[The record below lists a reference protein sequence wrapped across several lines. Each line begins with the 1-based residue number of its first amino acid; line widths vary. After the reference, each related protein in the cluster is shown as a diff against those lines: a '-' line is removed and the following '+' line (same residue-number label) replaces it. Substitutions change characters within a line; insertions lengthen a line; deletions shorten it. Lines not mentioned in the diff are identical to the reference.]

1 MSRVAVVTGAASGM
15 GRAICSRLADQG
27 HRVALLDL
35 DGDGVQRAAKNLRAR
50 GARALGRTVDVT
62 DRAAVDEALQDIR
75 AELGPIEIMV
85 TSAGLDAFESFTDI
99 SIAAWNRI
107 LAVNLTGTF
116 HCLQAAVPDM
126 LAARWGRI
134 VTISS
139 SSAQSGAARMAH
151 YVASKGGVISLTKA
165 LAVELAPH
173 GVTVNTIPPGFID
186 TPMARRAE
194 AAGDIPSID
203 AIAARTPVRRAGT
216 PDDVAA
222 ACAFLCSDEA
232 GYITGQLIG
241 VNGGWYL

>member
-15 GRAICSRLADQG
+15 GTAIGRHLADRA

-35 DGDGVQRAAKNLRAR
+35 DGEGAQRAAKDLRAQ
-50 GARALGRTVDVT
+50 GAQTLGCPVDVT
-62 DRAAVDEALQDIR
+62 DRAAVDEALRDVR
-75 AELGPIEIMV
+75 SEFGPIEIMV

-99 SIAAWNRI
+99 SIAAWDRM

-151 YVASKGGVISLTKA
+151 YVASKGGVVGLTKA
-165 LAVELAPH
+165 LAIELAPH
-173 GVTVNTIPPGFID
+173 GITVNTIPPGFID

-194 AAGDIPSID
+194 AAGHLPSID
-203 AIAARTPVRRAGT
+203 AVAARTPVRRAGT
-216 PDDVAA
+216 PDDIAA

-232 GYITGQLIG
+232 GYITGQQIN